1 MKIKAKDGSKVSAAE
16 QFGYFCGDFG
26 GSMVNLYIS
35 VFYLVFCTYV
45 LGMSTKFMAG
55 LFLVAR
61 IWDAVNDPMIGSL
74 PDRFTL
80 GKSGDKFK
88 PWVKVFI
95 IPLAVSGLLCF
106 ANVSGFPDLFKHIWV
121 SAVYIFYGMAYTGTS
136 MPYGAMASVITD
148 DPIERTKLSRARAF
162 GGMGVGLLY
171 IPIVNLV
178 IWDKQGNPNSSGYF
192 LMAIVSGLASIV
204 FYSLML
210 KLSKER
216 IHQDKKYAKDAK
228 TSYSFFRVVKEVFTN
243 RAMVG
248 LMVATIGALF
258 GASQSM
264 SSYVYKEFYHDPRAM
279 AWGAIIGLPAMLL
292 SFFLVPKLA
301 KKLGSRKLILFAS
314 IYTIVLYTVLYVV
327 VIPNVYAFMMINSLA
342 GLGLTSFTMVTWSL
356 ATEAIDYQ
364 EYKTGDRSDGTM
376 YSMYQFS
383 RKIGTAVVSSL
394 TTALIGVAGYVS
406 GAATQAPGFGDSI
419 RRYMMALP
427 VIGAVVMLIGIG
439 LIFPLNKKKEEDM
452 YRVLSERR
460 KAAAKEE

>member
-301 KKLGSRKLILFAS
+301 KKLGSRKLIFFAS

-439 LIFPLNKKKEEDM
+439 LIFPLNKNSNFPLGPTLEK
-452 YRVLSERR
+452 R
-460 KAAAKEE
+460 

>member
-74 PDRFTL
+74 PDRFT
-80 GKSGDKFK
+80 
-88 PWVKVFI
+88 
-95 IPLAVSGLLCF
+95 
-106 ANVSGFPDLFKHIWV
+106 NVSGFPDLFKHIWV
-121 SAVYIFYGMAYTGTS
+121 SVVYILYGMAYTGTS

-301 KKLGSRKLILFAS
+301 KKLGSRKLIFFAS

>member
-95 IPLAVSGLLCF
+95 IPLAVSCLLCF

-121 SAVYIFYGMAYTGTS
+121 SVVYILYGMAYTGTS

-264 SSYVYKEFYHDPRAM
+264 SSYVYKEFYHAPRAM

-301 KKLGSRKLILFAS
+301 KKLGSRK
-314 IYTIVLYTVLYVV
+314 
-327 VIPNVYAFMMINSLA
+327 
-342 GLGLTSFTMVTWSL
+342 
-356 ATEAIDYQ
+356 
-364 EYKTGDRSDGTM
+364 
-376 YSMYQFS
+376 
-383 RKIGTAVVSSL
+383 
-394 TTALIGVAGYVS
+394 
-406 GAATQAPGFGDSI
+406 
-419 RRYMMALP
+419 
-427 VIGAVVMLIGIG
+427 
-439 LIFPLNKKKEEDM
+439 
-452 YRVLSERR
+452 
-460 KAAAKEE
+460 

>member
-26 GSMVNLYIS
+26 GSMVI
-35 VFYLVFCTYV
+35 

-95 IPLAVSGLLCF
+95 IPLAVS
-106 ANVSGFPDLFKHIWV
+106 
-121 SAVYIFYGMAYTGTS
+121 AYTGTS

-264 SSYVYKEFYHDPRAM
+264 SSYVYKEFYHAPRAM

>member
-1 MKIKAKDGSKVSAAE
+1 
-16 QFGYFCGDFG
+16 
-26 GSMVNLYIS
+26 
-35 VFYLVFCTYV
+35 
-45 LGMSTKFMAG
+45 
-55 LFLVAR
+55 
-61 IWDAVNDPMIGSL
+61 
-74 PDRFTL
+74 
-80 GKSGDKFK
+80 
-88 PWVKVFI
+88 
-95 IPLAVSGLLCF
+95 
-106 ANVSGFPDLFKHIWV
+106 
-121 SAVYIFYGMAYTGTS
+121 
-136 MPYGAMASVITD
+136 
-148 DPIERTKLSRARAF
+148 
-162 GGMGVGLLY
+162 
-171 IPIVNLV
+171 
-178 IWDKQGNPNSSGYF
+178 
-192 LMAIVSGLASIV
+192 
-204 FYSLML
+204 
-210 KLSKER
+210 
-216 IHQDKKYAKDAK
+216 
-228 TSYSFFRVVKEVFTN
+228 
-243 RAMVG
+243 
-248 LMVATIGALF
+248 
-258 GASQSM
+258 
-264 SSYVYKEFYHDPRAM
+264 M

-301 KKLGSRKLILFAS
+301 KKLGSRKLIFFAS